1 MGITFAY
8 YVDNIV
14 LENLYSDLINTDN
27 NILDIIQNN
36 GFYNYK

>member
-1 MGITFAY
+1 MGITFAC